1 MKSKITLVL
10 LLFLLLTGC
19 NQNLLQEGELLYK
32 NTEDLKGE
40 WQESNYPED
49 SRFVLI
55 DDNNLLQL
63 QEELRGVKG
72 LRLDDQL
79 AIYITLGE
87 RPSGGYGIQI
97 KQVRKKDNKLLV
109 VVKAVGPAPT
119 DMVTQ
124 IITYPYDIVKLPLE
138 ELGKI
143 KKVIFI
149 SEKGNKLKEKNL

>member
-1 MKSKITLVL
+1 ML

-55 DDNNLLQL
+55 DDKNLDQF

-109 VVKAVGPAPT
+109 VVKAVGPEPT
-119 DMVTQ
+119 DVVTQ

-149 SEKGNKLKEKNL
+149 SEKGNKLREKNL

>member
-1 MKSKITLVL
+1 MKSKITLML

-55 DDNNLLQL
+55 DDKNLDQF

-109 VVKAVGPAPT
+109 VVKAVGPEPT
-119 DMVTQ
+119 DVVTQ

-149 SEKGNKLKEKNL
+149 SEKGNKLREKNL